1 MAVLNQNLDDTI
13 DGSFRGVPDRL
24 YADTRH
30 TRKAFACLA
39 ASRRD
44 CPKGGAMASEIMWW
58 RALNVLHG
66 HLAEFGVIA
75 AKRPVGDS
83 WSPELGPCVKLG
95 SLLRRTD
102 LGGGEAETVFGQ
114 VPPARLWPPERRRAG

>member
-39 ASRRD
+39 ADPRD
-44 CPKGGAMASEIMWW
+44 CPKGVTVASDS
-58 RALNVLHG
+58 RV
-66 HLAEFGVIA
+66 A
-75 AKRPVGDS
+75 A
-83 WSPELGPCVKLG
+83 
-95 SLLRRTD
+95 
-102 LGGGEAETVFGQ
+102 
-114 VPPARLWPPERRRAG
+114 ARLRMLYLLWMVTIF